1 MGICRGLTI
10 RWLILRNRLYNEHKI
25 LNMSI
30 GKGYNKTRRLFFACN
45 GVDEY
50 ENVPYEQ
57 IEKDAVR
64 MSELFHDVPV

>member
-30 GKGYNKTRRLFFACN
+30 GKGYNKTRRLFSW
-45 GVDEY
+45 V
-50 ENVPYEQ
+50 V
-57 IEKDAVR
+57 K
-64 MSELFHDVPV
+64 M